1 MRKDESMLY
10 EQNWNAAE
18 WEVSRIGLVLYRM
31 TQCRLF
37 LTFFG
42 VGGSKAATIALRI
55 DMISTERSRRCKER
69 RETTLIQLRSTGQ
82 RERKLADLVKHI
94 LQFILGQC

>member
-1 MRKDESMLY
+1 MRKVESMLQ
-10 EQNWNAAE
+10 EQNRDAARRKA
-18 WEVSRIGLVLYRM
+18 SRIGLVRYRM

-55 DMISTERSRRCKER
+55 DMISTERSTRSKKKG
-69 RETTLIQLRSTGQ
+69 ETT
-82 RERKLADLVKHI
+82 
-94 LQFILGQC
+94 